1 MATEQ
6 KPRTAE
12 INARLWGV
20 RATDWAEIQEGTCR
34 PVYLAVFEQAG
45 LKPGTP
51 YLDAGCGAGMA
62 AQIAAERGAEVFGLD
77 AAPNLV
83 EIARARVPGPASFI
97 LEIWRASP
105 FRRSLIW
112 SPDLIH
118 FNMPGIL
125 GSHSAKRNELL
136 NPALMS

>member
-1 MATEQ
+1 M
-6 KPRTAE
+6 R
-12 INARLWGV
+12 GY
-20 RATDWAEIQEGTCR
+20 RAHALLIGRKFRKERAGA
-34 PVYLAVFEQAG
+34 VYLAIFERAR
-45 LKPGTP
+45 LKPGMA

-83 EIARARVPGPASFI
+83 EIARARVPGGEFHLGD
-97 LEIWRASP
+97 LESLP
-105 FRRSLIW
+105 FRTRSLIW

-125 GSHSAKRNELL
+125 GRTR
-136 NPALMS
+136 

>member
-12 INARLWGV
+12 INARLWGA

-34 PVYLAVFEQAG
+34 PVYLAIFERAR
-45 LKPGTP
+45 LKPGMA

-62 AQIAAERGAEVFGLD
+62 AQIAVFGLD

-83 EIARARVPGPASFI
+83 EIARARVPGGEFHLGD
-97 LEIWRASP
+97 LESLP
-105 FRRSLIW
+105 FRTRS
-112 SPDLIH
+112 
-118 FNMPGIL
+118 
-125 GSHSAKRNELL
+125 
-136 NPALMS
+136 